1 GFYRFRC
8 FRYGECDVPTPK
20 SSGRPGVSGLG
31 FSWRVSC
38 GLASTVVSSV
48 SAQMLGA
55 AALSREG
62 TALQD
67 VRGRRSEG
75 ASWGPRAAASWE
87 SSLGADERVA
97 GERRSTARSKVGRH
111 SAASQCGREEAA
123 RATPDPVCKG
133 SLWESPPFSPKDI
146 RLYDLSDAEESDVER
161 SGGDATYGEMSF
173 EMVVLHHGDI
183 ADDGGPQRNGTV
195 VLFPNRLFEDSRK
208 KHRREHQPFGSALG
222 HPFWPGGAPGEFS
235 ADIQEGRR

>member
-1 GFYRFRC
+1 
-8 FRYGECDVPTPK
+8 
-20 SSGRPGVSGLG
+20 SSFPPSAR
-31 FSWRVSC
+31 
-38 GLASTVVSSV
+38 SSP
-48 SAQMLGA
+48 SPLPAAFA
-55 AALSREG
+55 AAVACS
-62 TALQD
+62 
-67 VRGRRSEG
+67 
-75 ASWGPRAAASWE
+75 AAASL
-87 SSLGADERVA
+87 LGAGGGGGRP
-97 GERRSTARSKVGRH
+97 VGRCAELPQQAAGARPPL
-111 SAASQCGREEAA
+111 SAREARRVVELLCGLLF
-123 RATPDPVCKG
+123 DPE
-133 SLWESPPFSPKDI
+133 LEDI